1 MSAFRLTSGSGRHSH
16 FEEEKRDG
24 MMGRRIGIGRRRIG
38 IKRKSIVGENNINI
52 IIY

>member
-16 FEEEKRDG
+16 FEEEEREG
-24 MMGRRIGIGRRRIG
+24 MMGRRIGIRRRRIG
-38 IKRKSIVGENNINI
+38 IRWKSIVGENIINI